1 MASLTGVRLL
11 SRGTGCIRGIN
22 STGFRAQGLLP
33 FACGSRII
41 HSNFRG
47 SKGLLPSNN
56 VQAITVRHCWPP
68 KKKLTCNEIEER
80 VLKVV
85 AAYDKISA
93 DKGPRVELTRFYCGK
108 QPLTLDIIRERVLLV
123 LKLYDKVDPNKLSLE
138 SHFLNDLGLDSL
150 DHVEV
155 IMAIEDDF
163 GFEIPDVD
171 AEKLMKPGDIVRY
184 IADKED
190 IYE

>member
-56 VQAITVRHCWPP
+56 VQ
-68 KKKLTCNEIEER
+68 
-80 VLKVV
+80 
-85 AAYDKISA
+85 
-93 DKGPRVELTRFYCGK
+93 GPRVELTRFYCGK

>member
-1 MASLTGVRLL
+1 MASLSSVRLL

-22 STGFRAQGLLP
+22 ATGFRARSQAL
-33 FACGSRII
+33 FASANGSRLI
-41 HSNFRG
+41 HTNFRG
-47 SKGLLPSNN
+47 AKALLASTN
-56 VQAITVRHCWPP
+56 VQAITVRQEETWPP
-68 KKKLTCNEIEER
+68 KKKLTPNEIEER

-93 DKGPRVELTRFYCGK
+93 DK
-108 QPLTLDIIRERVLLV
+108 
-123 LKLYDKVDPNKLSLE
+123 LSLD
-138 SHFLNDLGLDSL
+138 SHFMNDLGLDSL